1 MLILCE
7 KPSVA
12 KEFAGTLGCRPEKG
26 CYRNGQGVWITYCV
40 GHLFELQSPDFYDP
54 RYKKW
59 TLEDLPIIPEQFK
72 YKPVDSVREQAGCV
86 LRLLKEHKDDDIII
100 ATDAGREGELIAR
113 LALREA
119 GIRDMGRIRR
129 FWVSEALTEKVIEAG
144 IRDAKPIESYNLT
157 ARQGLARQHAD
168 WLVGIN
174 LTRFMSVGNRVLFSV
189 GRVQT
194 AVLNAIAVRND
205 AVAKFIPKPYYE
217 LEIIIRS
224 KAGAEIRAWLIN
236 PDTGKTAFNSKEGY
250 TAGALDYCRC
260 GKELKISG
268 TTVKRTV
275 KPPKLLNITGLEK
288 TAYKKYGYEPKE
300 TDEAAQKLYE
310 KYKCLSYPRT
320 PSRVMGESNV
330 ALFLKY
336 FHLLKGVYGTWS
348 AYSDE
353 SLIKAGNRHIFNNA
367 ELEDHHGLI
376 PVGVLPETAGQI
388 EKNIFHLVVQS
399 FFTVCMPDYIY
410 NERQM
415 LITSG
420 EYRFRTNIREI
431 VEEGWKKS
439 LLPEEREKSGDE
451 QEVKGFDETDC
462 RIGKAEVISKK
473 TNPPKEF
480 SLDTLLS
487 FMENPKDDAGGRKL
501 AGLGTPATRGEI
513 IKTLFDRGY
522 IEDTKKKLTAT
533 RKGLFLLG
541 QLKKDADTGKF
552 TDVSQTT
559 DWERQLNEDPES
571 FEKSIKEFLKIAIK
585 TELKE
590 TFQQESPGL
599 CPVCKKPVYEGK
611 RSFYCSGYEKG
622 GGCKFVIWK
631 EIAGAKI
638 TYEDAKV
645 LLEGKKTAIKKFK
658 TKEGKKFSASLKTGV
673 DGKTGFEFQK
683 EGKKKFKGQRKKHEG

>member
-12 KEFAGTLGCRPEKG
+12 KEFAGVLGCRPEKG
-26 CYRNGQGVWITYCV
+26 YYRNGQCLYITYCV

-54 RYKKW
+54 AYKKW
-59 TLEDLPIIPEQFK
+59 NLDDLPIIPERFT
-72 YKPVDSVREQAGCV
+72 YKTIDSVKEQAGCV
-86 LRLLKEHKDDDIII
+86 LRLLKAHKDDDILI

-144 IRDAKPIESYNLT
+144 IKNAKPLETYNLT
-157 ARQGLARQHAD
+157 ARQGFARQHAD

-194 AVLNAIAVRND
+194 AVLNAIALRN
-205 AVAKFIPKPYYE
+205 AAATKFIPKPYYE
-217 LEIIIRS
+217 LEITIQS
-224 KAGAEIRAWLIN
+224 KAGTEIRAWLIN
-236 PDTGKTAFNSKEGY
+236 PDTDKTAFMSKEGY
-250 TAGALDYCRC
+250 IARALENCRHN
-260 GKELKISG
+260 KHLAISSN
-268 TTVKRTV
+268 TVNRAV

-288 TAYKKYGYEPKE
+288 TAYKKYGYTPEKTLE
-300 TDEAAQKLYE
+300 MAQALYE

-320 PSRVMGESNV
+320 PSRVMGESNEE
-330 ALFLKY
+330 LFLKH
-336 FHLLKGVYGTWS
+336 FHFLKGKYEKWS

-353 SLIKAGNRHIFNNA
+353 ALIKAGNRHIFNNA

-376 PVGVLPETAGQI
+376 PVGVLPETASQS
-388 EKNIFHLVVQS
+388 EKNIFHIVVQS
-399 FFTVCMPDYIY
+399 FFTVCMPDFLF
-410 NERQM
+410 NEKQL

-420 EYRFRTNIREI
+420 EYRFRAKIREI
-431 VEEGWKKS
+431 MDEGWKKS
-439 LLPEEREKSGDE
+439 LMPEEQEKPDGE
-451 QEVKGFDETDC
+451 QEVKGFDETDS
-462 RIGKAEVISKK
+462 RITKSEILSKK

-487 FMENPKDDAGGRKL
+487 FMENPKDDVGGRKL
-501 AGLGTPATRGEI
+501 AGLGTPATRGDI

-522 IEDTKKKLTAT
+522 IEEEKKKLIAT
-533 RKGLFLLG
+533 RKGLFLVE
-541 QLKKDADTGKF
+541 QLKKDTDFGKVADI
-552 TDVSQTT
+552 SQTT
-559 DWERQLNEDPES
+559 DWEQQLNDDPES
-571 FEKSIKEFLKIAIK
+571 FEQSIKEFLKTAIK
-585 TELKE
+585 KEIKE
-590 TFQQESPGL
+590 TFQQESAGI

-611 RSFYCSGYEKG
+611 KSFYCSGYNKD

-638 TYEDAKV
+638 SCDDAKI
-645 LLEGKKTAIKKFK
+645 LLAGKKTAIKKFTSK
-658 TKEGKKFSASLKTGV
+658 AGKKFSASIKIDTE
-673 DGKTGFEFQK
+673 GKIGFEFQK
-683 EGKKKFKGQRKKHEG
+683 GGNKKFKRTKKKA